1 MVATS
6 PARPHEE
13 DKPWPTSSWSES
25 TTATPPVVA
34 AHKAAE
40 LAISLGAELHVV
52 SAVDKATVEEIPDR
66 PGASL
71 LTSGEVAEAIAT
83 EVASRLVNLVPG
95 VVSNLVYG
103 KPAAALVEEAE
114 RLDAGLIVV
123 GNRRVQGVGRILGSV
138 AASVAAHAP
147 CDVYIVKTV

>member
-1 MVATS
+1 MAKVILVGVDDS
-6 PARPHEE
+6 
-13 DKPWPTSSWSES
+13 DSSRR
-25 TTATPPVVA
+25 A

-71 LTSGEVAEAIAT
+71 LTSGEVSEAIAT
-83 EVASRLVNLVPG
+83 EIASGLVNLVPG

-114 RLDAGLIVV
+114 RLDAELIVV

-147 CDVYIVKTV
+147 CDVYVVKTV